1 MATVGEIGERAL
13 IELMLA
19 NITPMP
25 GMPVPFW
32 DDVTAISLGD
42 GRAAVI
48 NTDMLVWETDVPRG
62 MTALQAARKAVVMNF
77 SDLAAKGVQPRAF
90 LASLGLPRTLGA
102 TVVEQMARGFETG
115 AREHG
120 AYVLG
125 GDTNEASEIIINGI
139 ALGVADEEKL
149 MKRSGARP
157 GDILATTGPFGDTAA
172 AFKILLEGYGAPEA
186 LQGPLLESVYHPR
199 ARIEEGLAL
208 AASGAV
214 SASIDSSDGLAMSLH
229 DLSRSSGLGF
239 RLTRLPTSPLAEA
252 FAELSHLSPGD
263 LALYG
268 GEEYELVFT
277 VKPDKLDA
285 AKEALRSTGCSLIEL
300 GEATQSRGLVLVEDG
315 DERLIER
322 RGWEHFRSE
331 G

>member
-1 MATVGEIGERAL
+1 LATVGEIGERAL
-13 IELMLA
+13 IEIMLA
-19 NITPMP
+19 NMTPMP

-42 GRAAVI
+42 GRATVI

-62 MTALQAARKAVVMNF
+62 MTAFQAARKAVVMNF

-102 TVVEQMARGFETG
+102 TVVEQMARGFEAG
-115 AREHG
+115 AREHE

-139 ALGVADEEKL
+139 ALGVADEERL

-157 GDILATTGPFGDTAA
+157 GDILATTGLFGDTTA

-186 LQGPLLESVYHPR
+186 LQGPLLESVYHPKTR
-199 ARIEEGLAL
+199 VKEGVAL
-208 AASGAV
+208 ATSGAI
-214 SASIDSSDGLAMSLH
+214 SASIDSSDGLAMSLY

-252 FAELSHLSPGD
+252 FAELSRLRPGD

-285 AKEALRSTGCSLIEL
+285 AREALRSTGCSLYEL
-300 GEATQSRGLVLVEDG
+300 GEATQSRGLVLVEDE
-315 DERLIER
+315 DEKQIER
-322 RGWEHFRSE
+322 RGWEHFRPE

>member
-1 MATVGEIGERAL
+1 LATVGEIGERAL

-102 TVVEQMARGFETG
+102 TVVEQMARGFESG

-139 ALGVADEEKL
+139 ALGVADEERL
-149 MKRSGARP
+149 MKRGGARP

-172 AFKILLEGYGAPEA
+172 AFKVLLEGYGAPEA
-186 LQGPLLESVYHPR
+186 LQGPLLDSVYHPR
-199 ARIEEGLAL
+199 ARVEEGLAL

-252 FAELSHLSPGD
+252 FAELSHLDPGD

-277 VKPDKLDA
+277 VKPDELDA
-285 AKEALRSTGCSLIEL
+285 AREALRSTGCSLIEL

-315 DERLIER
+315 DERQIER

>member
-102 TVVEQMARGFETG
+102 TVVEQMARGFESG

-139 ALGVADEEKL
+139 ALGVADEQRL

-239 RLTRLPTSPLAEA
+239 RLIRLPTSPLAEA
-252 FAELSHLSPGD
+252 FAELSRLSPGD

-285 AKEALRSTGCSLIEL
+285 AREALRSTGCSLIEL

-322 RGWEHFRSE
+322 RGWEHFRPE

>member
-1 MATVGEIGERAL
+1 LATVGEIGERAL

-102 TVVEQMARGFETG
+102 TVVEQMARGFEAGT
-115 AREHG
+115 REHG

-157 GDILATTGPFGDTAA
+157 GDILATTGLFGDTAA
-172 AFKILLEGYGAPEA
+172 AFKILLEGHGAPEA
-186 LQGPLLESVYHPR
+186 LQGPLLDSVYHPR
-199 ARIEEGLAL
+199 AKVEEGLAL

-229 DLSRSSGLGF
+229 DLSRSSDVGF

-252 FAELSHLSPGD
+252 FAELSRLSSGD

-285 AKEALRSTGCSLIEL
+285 AREALRSTGCSLIEL
-300 GEATQSRGLVLVEDG
+300 GEATQSRGLVLVENG
-315 DERLIER
+315 DERRIEK
-322 RGWEHFRSE
+322 RGWEHFRPE